1 MELAIIAV
9 LVIAT
14 AYFLGR
20 ELLRWTCFFGA
31 LVGLFFIVNPIA
43 LSRLEGLALLAVSV
57 AVLAI
62 ADRGATLVRTE

>member
-1 MELAIIAV
+1 MELALITLLA
-9 LVIAT
+9 LAT

-31 LVGLFFIVNPIA
+31 LSGLFFIVNPVM

-62 ADRGATLVRTE
+62 ADRGATLVRME